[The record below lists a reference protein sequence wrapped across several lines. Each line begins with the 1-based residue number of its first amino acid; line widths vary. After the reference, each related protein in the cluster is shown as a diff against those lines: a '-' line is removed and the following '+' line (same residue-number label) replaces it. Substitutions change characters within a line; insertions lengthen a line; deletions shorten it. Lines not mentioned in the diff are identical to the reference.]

1 MNLIFILFLALG
13 QQVTLPPE
21 IHGQPGGFISIPA
34 SSDSKSVQ
42 WVILDQGLNL
52 FPTELL
58 KDTSTAVVTTTIAGK
73 YRVLAYCAKGDQASK
88 PAICL
93 VVIAGEKPPAPAP
106 INPDEIGKLERDLKT
121 LYSAL
126 NESEK
131 QDKCK
136 RLSAIYKS
144 LGQAVLAQE
153 IGTAGELLQICK
165 AASGKVLNPSDL
177 REIRVRLQSELQGAG
192 FPDNPSTVLDEKIKK
207 IFSDKFLEISST
219 LERIIK

>member
-1 MNLIFILFLALG
+1 
-13 QQVTLPPE
+13 
-21 IHGQPGGFISIPA
+21 
-34 SSDSKSVQ
+34 
-42 WVILDQGLNL
+42 
-52 FPTELL
+52 
-58 KDTSTAVVTTTIAGK
+58 
-73 YRVLAYCAKGDQASK
+73 LAYCAKGDQASK

-93 VVIAGEKPPAPAP
+93 IVIAGEKPPAP

-136 RLSAIYKS
+136 RLSSIYKS

-165 AASGKVLNPSDL
+165 AASGKILNPSDL

-192 FPDNPSTVLDEKIKK
+192 FPDNPATVLDEKIKK